1 MRRSLSLSLL
11 AAAGLAA
18 CASPEIYT
26 TMRPVDYV
34 VVEPSAVTGGTSPST
49 AAPVTSAYLPGAG
62 RIDSVSALERDGGS
76 FWRVGVRMDDGS
88 TRIVDTRTDGVMVG
102 KRVQLDA
109 DGRVSIVEREP
120 VVAVP
125 ASSSIAS
132 AAAATGSTAAPVG
145 ESRWVAP
152 RPGMGRVESLA
163 AVPNHAGFAGANEPI
178 LSVWRIGVRMD
189 DGTVQVMDS
198 PASGLSVGKRVRI
211 TNEGNI
217 ARAD

>member
-34 VVEPSAVTGGTSPST
+34 VVEPSAVTGST
-49 AAPVTSAYLPGAG
+49 VPPAAPVTSAYLPGAG

-109 DGRVSIVEREP
+109 DGRLSIIDREP

-132 AAAATGSTAAPVG
+132 AAAASGSTAAPAG
-145 ESRWVAP
+145 ETRWVAP
-152 RPGMGRVESLA
+152 RAGMGRVESLA
-163 AVPNHAGFAGANEPI
+163 VVPNHAGFAGANEPI

-198 PASGLSVGKRVRI
+198 PATGLSVGKRVRI
-211 TNEGNI
+211 TPEGNI